1 VTARRADPILRPR
14 QARYLDRLRP
24 PSDPLRREMEAAAA
38 RDDVPI
44 SHPDLARLL
53 EALAATA
60 PAGRM
65 LELGT
70 AIGYG
75 TLALLRGA
83 PAGRA
88 VTIDTDAAMLE
99 RARGWLERA
108 GVAERAELVHGAAL
122 DVLPNLPA
130 GFDLAFVDADKR
142 DYRRCLD
149 LVVERLALG
158 GKVVVD
164 NLLWHGRIADP
175 SLRPE
180 DDESAAAIERFNP
193 YFSIH
198 PQLATVVLPVGDG
211 VGLGVKRRPT
221 IREMGG
227 PF

>member
-1 VTARRADPILRPR
+1 LI
-14 QARYLDRLRP
+14 
-24 PSDPLRREMEAAAA
+24 
-38 RDDVPI
+38 
-44 SHPDLARLL
+44 
-53 EALAATA
+53 
-60 PAGRM
+60 
-65 LELGT
+65 
-70 AIGYG
+70 
-75 TLALLRGA
+75 
-83 PAGRA
+83 
-88 VTIDTDAAMLE
+88 
-99 RARGWLERA
+99 
-108 GVAERAELVHGAAL
+108 HGAAL